1 LATEDKTPLREAAP
15 SASGRTPETPDRSKV
30 ARNRI
35 VAGVVIAVVVIVAIF
50 LLTRGDGIIG
60 TITGDKPPV
69 GKVNFHLKGTEF
81 VATQPEGDVQAQKD
95 TAKATADA
103 VKTQL
108 DTLFEKAYVD
118 PGSWGDTGEI
128 GDLFTD
134 GARGQLKDDIATI
147 TLGDNAGDTYDS
159 VDPGKNSAKVR
170 TLTDKDGNALRA
182 AADISFTGL
191 AKHKDGTYS
200 AITVTGTFFFVKDG
214 DTWRIEGYSL
224 DRKEKPAKA
233 PVPKGSSS
241 PSAVAS

>member
-15 SASGRTPETPDRSKV
+15 SAPGRTSKTPDRSKV

-35 VAGVVIAVVVIVAIF
+35 IAGVVIAVVVIVAIF
-50 LLTRGDGIIG
+50 LLTRGGGVLD
-60 TITGDKPPV
+60 TITGNEPPV
-69 GKVNFHLKGTEF
+69 GNVNFHLKGTEF
-81 VATQPEGDVQAQKD
+81 VATQLSGDKQAQDD

-103 VKTQL
+103 VRKQL
-108 DTLFEKAYVD
+108 DTLFETAYVD
-118 PGSWGDTGEI
+118 PGSWGDTGAI

-134 GARGQLKDDIATI
+134 GAKGQLKDDIATI
-147 TLGDNAGDTYDS
+147 TLGDNAGDTYAS
-159 VDPGKNSAKVR
+159 VDPGKSSAKVR
-170 TLTDKDGNALRA
+170 TLTDKSGNALRA

-191 AKHKDGTYS
+191 AKHKDGTYTE
-200 AITVTGTFFFVKDG
+200 ITVTGTFFFVKDG

>member
-1 LATEDKTPLREAAP
+1 M
-15 SASGRTPETPDRSKV
+15 
-30 ARNRI
+30 
-35 VAGVVIAVVVIVAIF
+35 IAVVVLVAIF

-128 GDLFTD
+128 GDVFTD
-134 GARGQLKDDIATI
+134 GAKGQLKDDIATI

-170 TLTDKDGNALRA
+170 TLTDKGGNALRA

>member
-1 LATEDKTPLREAAP
+1 MATEDKTPLREAAP
-15 SASGRTPETPDRSKV
+15 SAPGRTSKTPDRSKV

-35 VAGVVIAVVVIVAIF
+35 IAGVVIAVVVIVAIF

-103 VKTQL
+103 VKKQL
-108 DTLFEKAYVD
+108 DTLFETAYVD

-134 GARGQLKDDIATI
+134 GAKGQLKDDIATI

>member
-15 SASGRTPETPDRSKV
+15 SASGRTSKTPDRSKV

-35 VAGVVIAVVVIVAIF
+35 IAGVVIAVVVIVAIF
-50 LLTRGDGIIG
+50 LLTRGNGIIG
-60 TITGDKPPV
+60 TGNEPPV
-69 GKVNFHLKGTEF
+69 GNVNFHLKGTEF
-81 VATQPEGDVQAQKD
+81 VATQLSGDIQAQKD

-103 VKTQL
+103 VKKQL
-108 DTLFEKAYVD
+108 DTLFETAYVD

-134 GARGQLKDDIATI
+134 GAKGQLKDDIATI

-159 VDPGKNSAKVR
+159 VDPGKSSAKVR
-170 TLTDKDGNALRA
+170 TLTDKTGNALRA

-191 AKHKDGTYS
+191 AKHKDGTYT

-224 DRKEKPAKA
+224 DRKEKAAKA

>member
-1 LATEDKTPLREAAP
+1 MATEDKTPLREAAP

-35 VAGVVIAVVVIVAIF
+35 IAGVVIAVVVIVAIF

-134 GARGQLKDDIATI
+134 GAKGQLKDDIATI

-191 AKHKDGTYS
+191 AKHKDGTYTE
-200 AITVTGTFFFVKDG
+200 ITVTGTFFFVKDG

>member
-15 SASGRTPETPDRSKV
+15 SASGRTSKTPDRSKV

-35 VAGVVIAVVVIVAIF
+35 IAGVVIAVVVLVAIF
-50 LLTRGDGIIG
+50 LLTRGNGIIG
-60 TITGDKPPV
+60 TGNEPPV
-69 GKVNFHLKGTEF
+69 GNVNFHLKGTEF
-81 VATQPEGDVQAQKD
+81 VATQLSGDIQAQKD

-103 VKTQL
+103 VKKQL
-108 DTLFEKAYVD
+108 DTLFETAYVD

-134 GARGQLKDDIATI
+134 GAKGQLKDDIATI

-159 VDPGKNSAKVR
+159 VDPGKSSAKVR
-170 TLTDKDGNALRA
+170 TLTDKSGNALRA

-191 AKHKDGTYS
+191 AKHKDGTYT

-224 DRKEKPAKA
+224 DRKEKAAKA

>member
-1 LATEDKTPLREAAP
+1 LVTEDKTPLREAAP

-35 VAGVVIAVVVIVAIF
+35 IAGVVIAVVVIVAIF

-134 GARGQLKDDIATI
+134 GAKGQLKDDIATI

-214 DTWRIEGYSL
+214 DTWSIEGYSL

>member
-1 LATEDKTPLREAAP
+1 LATEDKTPLREGAP
-15 SASGRTPETPDRSKV
+15 STSGRTTKTADRSKV

-35 VAGVVIAVVVIVAIF
+35 IAGVVIAVVVIVAIF

-134 GARGQLKDDIATI
+134 GAKGQLKDDIATI

>member
-1 LATEDKTPLREAAP
+1 MATEDKTPLREAAP

-35 VAGVVIAVVVIVAIF
+35 IAGVVIAVVVIVAIF

-128 GDLFTD
+128 GDLFTG
-134 GARGQLKDDIATI
+134 GAKGQLKDDIATI

>member
-15 SASGRTPETPDRSKV
+15 SAPGRTSKTPDRSKV

-35 VAGVVIAVVVIVAIF
+35 IAGVVIAVVVLIAIF
-50 LLTRGDGIIG
+50 LLTRGGGIIG
-60 TITGDKPPV
+60 TANEPPV
-69 GKVNFHLKGTEF
+69 GAVNFDLKGTQF
-81 VATQPEGDVQAQKD
+81 VATQLSGDIQAQND

-103 VKTQL
+103 VKKQL
-108 DTLFEKAYVD
+108 DTLFETAYVD

-134 GARGQLKDDIATI
+134 GAKGQLKDDIATV
-147 TLGDNAGDTYDS
+147 TLGDNAGDTYGS
-159 VDPGKNSAKVR
+159 VDPGKSTAKVR
-170 TLTDKDGNALRA
+170 TLTDKSGNALRA

-191 AKHKDGTYS
+191 AKHKDGTYTT
-200 AITVTGTFFFVKDG
+200 ITVTGTFFFVKDG

>member
-1 LATEDKTPLREAAP
+1 MATEDKTPLREAAP

-35 VAGVVIAVVVIVAIF
+35 IAGVVIAVVVIVAIF

-95 TAKATADA
+95 TAKATAGA

-134 GARGQLKDDIATI
+134 GAKGQLKDDIATI

>member
-15 SASGRTPETPDRSKV
+15 SASGRTSKTADRSKV

-35 VAGVVIAVVVIVAIF
+35 IAGVVIAVVVLVAIF
-50 LLTRGDGIIG
+50 LLTRGNGIIG
-60 TITGDKPPV
+60 TGNEPPV
-69 GKVNFHLKGTEF
+69 GNVNFHLKGTEF
-81 VATQPEGDVQAQKD
+81 VATQLSGDIQAQKD

-103 VKTQL
+103 VKKQL
-108 DTLFEKAYVD
+108 DTLFETAYVD

-134 GARGQLKDDIATI
+134 GAKGQLKDDIATV

-159 VDPGKNSAKVR
+159 VDPGKSSAKVR
-170 TLTDKDGNALRA
+170 TLTDKTGNALRA

-191 AKHKDGTYS
+191 AKHKDGTYT

-224 DRKEKPAKA
+224 DRKEKAAKA

>member
-35 VAGVVIAVVVIVAIF
+35 IAGVVIAVVVIVAIF

-134 GARGQLKDDIATI
+134 GAKGQLKDDIATI

-191 AKHKDGTYS
+191 SKHKDGTYS

>member
-1 LATEDKTPLREAAP
+1 MATEDKTPLREAAP
-15 SASGRTPETPDRSKV
+15 SAPGRTSKTPDRSKV

-35 VAGVVIAVVVIVAIF
+35 IAGVVIAVVVIVAIF
-50 LLTRGDGIIG
+50 LLTRGGGVLD
-60 TITGDKPPV
+60 TITSNEPPV
-69 GKVNFHLKGTEF
+69 GSVNFHLKGPEF
-81 VATQPEGDVQAQKD
+81 VATQLSGDKQAQTN

-103 VKTQL
+103 VKKQL
-108 DTLFEKAYVD
+108 DTLFETAYVD
-118 PGSWGDTGEI
+118 PSSWGDTGEI

-134 GARGQLKDDIATI
+134 GAKGQLKDDIATI
-147 TLGDNAGDTYDS
+147 TLGDNAGDTYES
-159 VDPGKNSAKVR
+159 VDPGKSSAKVR
-170 TLTDKDGNALRA
+170 TLTDKSGNALRA

-191 AKHKDGTYS
+191 AKHKDGTYTE
-200 AITVTGTFFFVKDG
+200 ITVTGTFFFVKDG

>member
-35 VAGVVIAVVVIVAIF
+35 IAGVVIAVVVIVAIF

-95 TAKATADA
+95 TAKAPADA

-134 GARGQLKDDIATI
+134 GAKGQLKDDIATI

>member
-1 LATEDKTPLREAAP
+1 MATEDKTPLREAAP

-35 VAGVVIAVVVIVAIF
+35 IAGVVIAVVVIVAIF

-69 GKVNFHLKGTEF
+69 GRVNFHLKGTEF

-134 GARGQLKDDIATI
+134 GAKGQLKDDIATI

>member
-35 VAGVVIAVVVIVAIF
+35 IAGVVIAVVVIVAIF

-103 VKTQL
+103 VKKQL
-108 DTLFEKAYVD
+108 DTLFETAYVD

-134 GARGQLKDDIATI
+134 GAKGQLKDDIATI

-159 VDPGKNSAKVR
+159 VDPGKSSAKVR
-170 TLTDKDGNALRA
+170 TLTDKSGNALRA

-191 AKHKDGTYS
+191 AKHKDGTYTT
-200 AITVTGTFFFVKDG
+200 ITVTGTFFFVKDG

>member
-35 VAGVVIAVVVIVAIF
+35 IAGVVIAVVVIVAIF

-103 VKTQL
+103 VKKQL
-108 DTLFEKAYVD
+108 DTLFETAYVD

-134 GARGQLKDDIATI
+134 GAKGQLKDDIATI

>member
-1 LATEDKTPLREAAP
+1 M
-15 SASGRTPETPDRSKV
+15 
-30 ARNRI
+30 
-35 VAGVVIAVVVIVAIF
+35 IAVVVIVAIF

-95 TAKATADA
+95 TAKATADE

-134 GARGQLKDDIATI
+134 GAKGQLKDDIATI

>member
-35 VAGVVIAVVVIVAIF
+35 IAGVVIAVVVIVAIF

-134 GARGQLKDDIATI
+134 GAKGQLKDDIATI

-214 DTWRIEGYSL
+214 DTWRIEG
-224 DRKEKPAKA
+224 
-233 PVPKGSSS
+233 
-241 PSAVAS
+241 

>member
-15 SASGRTPETPDRSKV
+15 SAPGRTSKTPDRSKV

-35 VAGVVIAVVVIVAIF
+35 IAGVVIAVVVIVAIF

-60 TITGDKPPV
+60 TSNEPPV
-69 GKVNFHLKGTEF
+69 GNVNFHLKGTEF
-81 VATQPEGDVQAQKD
+81 VATQLQGDVQAQKD

-103 VKTQL
+103 VKKQL
-108 DTLFEKAYVD
+108 DTLFETAYVD
-118 PGSWGDTGEI
+118 PGSSGDTGEI
-128 GDLFTD
+128 EDLFTD
-134 GARGQLKDDIATI
+134 GAKGQLKDDVATI
-147 TLGDNAGDTYDS
+147 TLGDNASDTYDS
-159 VDPGKNSAKVR
+159 VDPGKSTAKVR
-170 TLTDKDGNALRA
+170 TLTDKSGNALRA

-191 AKHKDGTYS
+191 AKHKDGTYTE
-200 AITVTGTFFFVKDG
+200 ITVTGTFFFVKDG

>member
-1 LATEDKTPLREAAP
+1 MATEDKTPLREAAP
-15 SASGRTPETPDRSKV
+15 SAPGRTSKTPDRSKV

-35 VAGVVIAVVVIVAIF
+35 IAGVVIAVVVIVAIF
-50 LLTRGDGIIG
+50 LLTRGGG
-60 TITGDKPPV
+60 VLGSITGNEPPV
-69 GKVNFHLKGTEF
+69 GTVNFHLRGTEF
-81 VATQPEGDVQAQKD
+81 VATQLSGDKQAQKD

-103 VKTQL
+103 VKKQL

-118 PGSWGDTGEI
+118 PGSWGDTGKI
-128 GDLFTD
+128 DDLFTD
-134 GARGQLKDDIATI
+134 GAKGQLKADIATI
-147 TLGDNAGDTYDS
+147 TLGDNAGDTYES
-159 VDPGKNSAKVR
+159 VDPGKSSAKVR
-170 TLTDKDGNALRA
+170 TLTDKSGNALRA

-191 AKHKDGTYS
+191 AKHKDGTYT